1 MYPLFFLYFVN
12 FLCYSYINPDKQR
25 VAEVNMK
32 KFKLAS
38 DKMKKVFRGAL
49 IAGVAMMAM
58 GTPQQAQAQSL
69 LDRYKNS
76 GIHKIIK
83 GVTDVLADVNN
94 TTAYARGDV
103 AGIRVYGNSVKSNVQ
118 GVSME
123 VEDLTGI
130 SLKRQ
135 RNQVDDNTAEQEL
148 QRRRQQVAST
158 KQSTAAAKSS
168 GGQNQAAASAGQNAA
183 VREVSLD
190 QLVKMSGSVQRQE
203 TGTVRSNANAGQ
215 NRGTTSVSLNNLV
228 QRMNKTH

>member
-1 MYPLFFLYFVN
+1 
-12 FLCYSYINPDKQR
+12 
-25 VAEVNMK
+25 MK

-58 GTPQQAQAQSL
+58 GTPQQAQAQSF

-158 KQSTAAAKSS
+158 KQSTAVAKSS

-183 VREVSLD
+183 VREISLD

>member
-1 MYPLFFLYFVN
+1 
-12 FLCYSYINPDKQR
+12 
-25 VAEVNMK
+25 MK

-103 AGIRVYGNSVKSNVQ
+103 AGIRVYGNSVRSNVQ

-130 SLKRQ
+130 SLKSQ
-135 RNQVDDNTAEQEL
+135 RNQVDDNTAEQKL

-158 KQSTAAAKSS
+158 KQSMAAARSS
-168 GGQNQAAASAGQNAA
+168 GGQNRAAVSTGQNAA
-183 VREVSLD
+183 VREISLD

-215 NRGTTSVSLNNLV
+215 NRGTTSVSLNDLV
-228 QRMNKTH
+228 QRMNKTR

>member
-12 FLCYSYINPDKQR
+12 FLCYSYINLDKQR
-25 VAEVNMK
+25 VAEVDMK

-49 IAGVAMMAM
+49 IAGVAMMDM

-103 AGIRVYGNSVKSNVQ
+103 AGIRIYGNSVKSNVQ

-158 KQSTAAAKSS
+158 RQSTAAARSS
-168 GGQNQAAASAGQNAA
+168 GGQNRAAVSTGQNAA

-203 TGTVRSNANAGQ
+203 TVRSNANAGQ
-215 NRGTTSVSLNNLV
+215 NRGTASVSLNDLV